1 MIRKSYPKRLG
12 GANPPSSPHIELM
25 DIKNNEKAATTDL
38 RLASYNL
45 RKCRGTDGHRAPGR
59 ILDVINGI
67 EADVVALQEVD
78 MRLGPRPAAL
88 PSRMIE
94 THTDFMPVP
103 AATSPVSV
111 GWHGN
116 AILVRKSAK
125 VERVERL
132 DLPGLEPRG
141 AVLMDLENVRVIG
154 VHLGL
159 LRANRQKQLHA
170 IRNALKDMD
179 MRPTVILGDFNEWSR
194 TGGLSPLK
202 DDFDVIA
209 PGRSFHA
216 ARPMAALDRIAL
228 GPSIELRDAGVVE
241 TDLSRRASD
250 HLPIWADLRLPR
262 A

>member
-1 MIRKSYPKRLG
+1 
-12 GANPPSSPHIELM
+12 M
-25 DIKNNEKAATTDL
+25 DNKDNQKATDI

-45 RKCRGTDGHRAPGR
+45 RKCRGTDGKRAPGR

-67 EADVVALQEVD
+67 NADVVALQEAD

-94 THTDFMPVP
+94 THTDFTAVPV
-103 AATSPVSV
+103 ATSPVSV

-116 AILVRKSAK
+116 AILVRKSA
-125 VERVERL
+125 RVHHVQRL

-141 AVLMDLENVRVIG
+141 AIVMELDNLRVVG

-170 IRNALKDMD
+170 IRDALKDMSAL
-179 MRPTVILGDFNEWSR
+179 PTAIIGDFNEWTRS
-194 TGGLSPLK
+194 GGMAPISA
-202 DDFDVIA
+202 DFDIIA
-209 PGRSFHA
+209 PGKSFHA
-216 ARPMAALDRIAL
+216 ARPIAALDRIAL
-228 GPSIELRDAGVVE
+228 GASIELRDAGVVE
-241 TDLSRRASD
+241 TDISRRASD
-250 HLPIWADLRLPR
+250 HLPIWADLRLPVPH